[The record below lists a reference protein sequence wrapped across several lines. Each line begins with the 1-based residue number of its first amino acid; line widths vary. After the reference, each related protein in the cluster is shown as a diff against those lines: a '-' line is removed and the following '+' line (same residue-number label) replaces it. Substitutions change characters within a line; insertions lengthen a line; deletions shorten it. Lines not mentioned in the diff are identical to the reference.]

1 MSRGIVRL
9 QRGFIQRTTGPSA
22 FHKFS
27 LCAGWII
34 FLLISIGTSISYFPK
49 ACVTVNTEW
58 KLMKG
63 VIIKGYTQNYF
74 PGLILVCTLYLL
86 RRQVLCVECNYEKKM
101 KFPFLFS
108 IDERLLEAS
117 MSNEAEPNLNHTKIN
132 V

>member
-1 MSRGIVRL
+1 
-9 QRGFIQRTTGPSA
+9 
-22 FHKFS
+22 
-27 LCAGWII
+27 
-34 FLLISIGTSISYFPK
+34 
-49 ACVTVNTEW
+49 
-58 KLMKG
+58 MKG

-74 PGLILVCTLYLL
+74 PGLTLVCTLYLL